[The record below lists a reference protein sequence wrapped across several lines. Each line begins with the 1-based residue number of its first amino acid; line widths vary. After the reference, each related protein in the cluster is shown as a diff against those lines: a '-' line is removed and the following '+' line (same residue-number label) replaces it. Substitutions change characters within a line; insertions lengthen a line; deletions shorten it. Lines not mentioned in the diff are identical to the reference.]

1 VIPVIS
7 LAGYAVFKVRK
18 EARPGL
24 GLGLSKLNSMRRS
37 SKLGRPQV
45 RPTFR

>member
-1 VIPVIS
+1 VIPVCWH
-7 LAGYAVFKVRK
+7 GCAVFKVRV

-24 GLGLSKLNSMRRS
+24 GLGLSKLNSMGHT
-37 SKLGRPQV
+37 SKLERPQV